1 MAIDII
7 IYTLDLIGYNG
18 PIILFFTS
26 IFLLYKKN
34 ILLSLYIIGS
44 ILNLAINN
52 ILKEI
57 IKQPRP
63 DEDIQIFNASKM
75 VNKRFGP
82 DKYGMPSGHAQ
93 SVFFSTSFL
102 FFALK
107 NKYVSLVY
115 FIVSLNSMYQRVK
128 YKNHTVSQVIGGAA
142 VGSISGYL
150 FYLAAMLKLS
160 GPLKL
165 KMDDNAPL

>member
-1 MAIDII
+1 MFDITYI
-7 IYTLDLIGYNG
+7 FDWVGYLAPG
-18 PIILFFTS
+18 TLFFSS
-26 IFLLYKKN
+26 IFFLYKKN
-34 ILLSLYIIGS
+34 VLLSLFIIGS

-52 ILKEI
+52 ILKGI

-75 VNKRFGP
+75 LNKRFGP
-82 DKYGMPSGHAQ
+82 DQYGMPSGHAQ
-93 SVFFSTSFL
+93 MVFFSTSFI

-115 FIVSLNSMYQRVK
+115 LVVSLISMYQRVK
-128 YKNHTVSQVIGGAA
+128 YKNHTVSQVVGGAF

-150 FYLAAMLKLS
+150 FYLAAMSKLS

>member
-1 MAIDII
+1 MFDITYI
-7 IYTLDLIGYNG
+7 FDWIGYLAPNT
-18 PIILFFTS
+18 LFFSS
-26 IFLLYKKN
+26 IFFLYKKN
-34 ILLSLYIIGS
+34 VLLSLFIIGS

-52 ILKEI
+52 ILKGI

-75 VNKRFGP
+75 LNKRFGP
-82 DKYGMPSGHAQ
+82 DQYGMPSGHAQ
-93 SVFFSTSFL
+93 MVFFSTSFI

-107 NKYVSLVY
+107 NKYISLVY
-115 FIVSLNSMYQRVK
+115 FIISLISMYQRVK
-128 YKNHTVSQVIGGAA
+128 YKNHTVSQVVGGAF

-150 FYLAAMLKLS
+150 FYLAAMSKLS